1 MTGKVTSELERIL
14 RDLKEKRLEERETL
28 IARIKSEEF
37 RVQEL
42 LDKTEQ
48 LKKLNGEER
57 AHLLEQMKRREAHFV
72 NEIGIANEKV
82 RIVEDDNLKF
92 QAELE
97 ALKKQLSM
105 ENKLRSGEKDAYE
118 RKIASLTKNYDAILA
133 QRQREIAGMDSKMAQ
148 AQEKFIEDIG
158 REKAKSDTTAQIIKN
173 ELEGIIRERTAE
185 KMKIEAKRQDGEK
198 TINNLKQE
206 IGVLKTAAKE
216 IRSRMKVQRDDYEL
230 QLKNMD
236 REWEEALRRKDREKK
251 EISSQ
256 MKKLE
261 VDIAGQFNAQLKD
274 AAEEKKALSNR
285 VLGLQ
290 RQIEEINLAH
300 ERVLVEK
307 DEFYRKQIA
316 VLRDAQIEIEN
327 RFQMKEDELNMIK
340 SELESEIAVI
350 AGGGK
355 EGEEIAKAE
364 RSEIPPENEG
374 LKKKLKKL
382 FASPKTKKRS
392 VGAGAV
398 PELFENIPQRR
409 GTDVKDL
416 QYTDQEEEKFTENPL
431 APAESEKAVSK
442 NTKPA
447 ADDKK
452 RQIELIISQKK
463 DQAKELE
470 AELAGT
476 SGEKKSELQSRVNG
490 LKVEIEEWQ
499 SRLK

>member
-1 MTGKVTSELERIL
+1 
-14 RDLKEKRLEERETL
+14 
-28 IARIKSEEF
+28 
-37 RVQEL
+37 L

-118 RKIASLTKNYDAILA
+118 RKIASLTKNYDAILS

-148 AQEKFIEDIG
+148 AQEKFIEDMS
-158 REKAKSDTTAQIIKN
+158 REKAKSETTAQIIRN

-198 TINNLKQE
+198 TINNFKQE
-206 IGVLKTAAKE
+206 IVVLKSAVKE

-274 AAEEKKALSNR
+274 ASEEKKALSNK

-340 SELESEIAVI
+340 DELETEIAVI

-355 EGEEIAKAE
+355 EGEESAKVE
-364 RSEIPPENEG
+364 RSEIPPVNEG

-382 FASPKTKKRS
+382 FAPPKTKKRAPIADS
-392 VGAGAV
+392 A
-398 PELFENIPQRR
+398 PELFEEIPTRR
-409 GTDVKDL
+409 ATDIKDL
-416 QYTDQEEEKFTENPL
+416 LGTQQEEDKFTEKELSPDG
-431 APAESEKAVSK
+431 AETGVSK
-442 NTKPA
+442 KQKLA

-452 RQIELIISQKK
+452 RQIKLIISQKQ

-470 AELAGT
+470 AELVEL
-476 SGEKKSELQSRVNG
+476 SGEKKSELQSRVDG

>member
-28 IARIKSEEF
+28 ISRIKSEEL
-37 RVQEL
+37 RVMEL
-42 LDKTEQ
+42 LDKIEQ
-48 LKKLNGEER
+48 LKKLNTEET
-57 AHLLEQMKRREAHFV
+57 AQLMEQMKLREAHFT

-97 ALKKQLSM
+97 AVKKQLSM

-133 QRQREIAGMDSKMAQ
+133 QRQRELAGMDRKMAQ
-148 AQEKFIEDIG
+148 LQEKFIDEMS
-158 REKAKSDTTAQIIKN
+158 REKAKSDTTAQMIKN
-173 ELEGIIRERTAE
+173 ELESVIREKNSE
-185 KMKIEAKRQDGEK
+185 IMKIDAKRQDGEK
-198 TINNLKQE
+198 TVNSLKQE
-206 IGVLKTAAKE
+206 TGVLKSDAKE
-216 IRSRMKVQRDDYEL
+216 LRSQMKVQRDDYEL

-236 REWEEALRRKDREKK
+236 REWEEALRRKEREKK
-251 EISSQ
+251 EIASQ

-261 VDIAGQFNAQLKD
+261 VDIAAQYTAQLKD
-274 AAEEKKALSNR
+274 AAEEKKALSNK
-285 VLGLQ
+285 VLALQ

-340 SELESEIAVI
+340 SELETEISVI
-350 AGGGK
+350 TGVERESDDITSGV
-355 EGEEIAKAE
+355 
-364 RSEIPPENEG
+364 RSEIPPVNEG

-382 FASPKTKKRS
+382 FAAPKNNKRQAAADS
-392 VGAGAV
+392 V
-398 PELFENIPQRR
+398 PELFKMPPPARR
-409 GTDVKDL
+409 ESDIDNFI
-416 QYTDQEEEKFTENPL
+416 EPEPL
-431 APAESEKAVSK
+431 GAKAPAESKTASA
-442 NTKPA
+442 P
-447 ADDKK
+447 DDKK
-452 RQIELIISQKK
+452 RQIQLIISQKQ

-470 AELAGT
+470 TELEGT
-476 SGEKKSELQSRVNG
+476 AGEKKSELQSRIDG

-499 SRLK
+499 SRLR

>member
-1 MTGKVTSELERIL
+1 MRLLAVPFFFGQLWYNQIMTGKVTSELERIL

-28 IARIKSEEF
+28 IARIKSEEL

-118 RKIASLTKNYDAILA
+118 RKIASLTKNYDAILS

-148 AQEKFIEDIG
+148 AQEKFIEDMS
-158 REKAKSDTTAQIIKN
+158 REKAKSETTAQIIRN

-198 TINNLKQE
+198 TINNFKQE
-206 IGVLKTAAKE
+206 IVVLKSAVKE

-274 AAEEKKALSNR
+274 ASEEKKALSNK

-340 SELESEIAVI
+340 
-350 AGGGK
+350 
-355 EGEEIAKAE
+355 
-364 RSEIPPENEG
+364 R
-374 LKKKLKKL
+374 
-382 FASPKTKKRS
+382 
-392 VGAGAV
+392 
-398 PELFENIPQRR
+398 
-409 GTDVKDL
+409 
-416 QYTDQEEEKFTENPL
+416 
-431 APAESEKAVSK
+431 
-442 NTKPA
+442 
-447 ADDKK
+447 
-452 RQIELIISQKK
+452 
-463 DQAKELE
+463 
-470 AELAGT
+470 
-476 SGEKKSELQSRVNG
+476 KSRAF
-490 LKVEIEEWQ
+490 
-499 SRLK
+499 